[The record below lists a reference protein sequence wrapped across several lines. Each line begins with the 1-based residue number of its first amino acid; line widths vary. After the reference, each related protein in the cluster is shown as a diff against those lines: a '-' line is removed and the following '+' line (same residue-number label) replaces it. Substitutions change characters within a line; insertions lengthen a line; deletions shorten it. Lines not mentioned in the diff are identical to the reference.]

1 MAATQPET
9 MVRLLQYLNISWSFN
24 MLSKHLLW
32 RKLLKMSW
40 EKVTLLLREI
50 KKQKTIPNFISRECR
65 YHHSLP
71 CFQQGLV
78 CVCVSVSPNRC
89 VCVLQVVHERH
100 ICRTNSSPGL
110 SCKSTHYQT
119 QPFTHRHSLCFISH
133 ALFPSCLYHS
143 MERMTD
149 RLGKE
154 ENKKTTTNGFQC
166 F

>member
-78 CVCVSVSPNRC
+78 CVCVCFPQQMCLCSAGCTREAYLQNQQLTRPFLQKHTLSNTALHTQTLSVFYFP
-89 VCVLQVVHERH
+89 
-100 ICRTNSSPGL
+100 RTL
-110 SCKSTHYQT
+110 SFLSLSFHGKDDRQT
-119 QPFTHRHSLCFISH
+119 
-133 ALFPSCLYHS
+133 
-143 MERMTD
+143 
-149 RLGKE
+149 GKRRE
-154 ENKKTTTNGFQC
+154 
-166 F
+166 